1 MRRCVHISIPLQIAS
16 SNRQFIV
23 AICTLKSSAARSQRL
38 AKIEPLRAH
47 ELNTRESQLFTLIA
61 YVQFELKS
69 FKGHQHAPKLL
80 PRDLSTVDNEEWY
93 VALLRGIPFNPAF
106 YDLMVSDL

>member
-38 AKIEPLRAH
+38 PKIEPLRAH
-47 ELNTRESQLFTLIA
+47 ELHTRESQLFTLVA

-69 FKGHQHAPKLL
+69 FEKNFQTRYKRREL
-80 PRDLSTVDNEEWY
+80 PYLHSEEHLIP
-93 VALLRGIPFNPAF
+93 VEQTGRRRRGGNSASLI
-106 YDLMVSDL
+106 